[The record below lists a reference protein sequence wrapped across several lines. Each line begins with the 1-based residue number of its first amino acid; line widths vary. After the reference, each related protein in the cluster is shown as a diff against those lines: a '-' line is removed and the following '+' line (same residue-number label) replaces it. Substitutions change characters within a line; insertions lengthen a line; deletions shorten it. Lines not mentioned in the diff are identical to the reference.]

1 MDNLEKEKEKL
12 IEMFGIHFETH
23 HNLPP
28 LASRIFGTLI
38 LNCRI
43 KGLTFE
49 ELVEITNASKS
60 SVSTNI
66 NLLLKLEKINYYTLP
81 GDRRKHFRPSNL
93 SDRIKNHLKI
103 LNSEVQ
109 ICDKVREFDEQFKLS
124 ADYEK
129 GQQILAVYLE
139 YAKNFEKLLQDAIAK
154 INEIENKH
162 STS

>member
-1 MDNLEKEKEKL
+1 MDNLENEKQKL

-38 LNCRI
+38 LNCRV

-49 ELVEITNASKS
+49 ELVEVTGASKS

-66 NLLLKLEKINYYTLP
+66 NLLLKMEKINYYTVA

-109 ICDKVREFDEQFKLS
+109 ICDKVREFDKQFKLS

-154 INEIENKH
+154 INEIENNH
-162 STS
+162 PTS

>member
-1 MDNLEKEKEKL
+1 MDNLENEKQKL

-28 LASRIFGTLI
+28 LSSRILGTLI

-49 ELVEITNASKS
+49 ELVEVTGASKS
-60 SVSTNI
+60 SISTNI

-93 SDRIKNHLKI
+93 ADRIQNHLKI
-103 LNSEVQ
+103 LHSEIEIVN
-109 ICDKVREFDEQFKLS
+109 KVKAFDEKYRIS

-129 GQQILAVYLE
+129 GRSVLSVYLE
-139 YAKNFEKLLQDAIAK
+139 YVHNFEKLLQDSIKK
-154 INEIENKH
+154 INQLEQQ
-162 STS
+162 